1 MKKTIFLM
9 AMLLAL
15 SAAAP
20 MASAAPQSHRN
31 RPHTQMVDKKDKDAT
46 DEEGVV
52 AYSDTVTADTASAA
66 NGGATFD
73 NDAPVSRDELLS
85 FYNSLPGWIVKL
97 FLIVCVF
104 VPMLLCFL
112 APIIVVLLVIRY
124 FMRRHKD
131 RVRLAEMAM
140 EKGEPFTDELKPLSK
155 KSPEYMWRRG
165 VRNTSIGAGLMIFF
179 WFFGMQSLMGIG
191 ALVAC
196 IGLGQMFMVKYN
208 YDSKMPWQKRD
219 DLAQDTF
226 IRAYTSIGT
235 FRGSAAFSTWLFR
248 IAYNV
253 FYDYRHRLR
262 PSADDLDAVC
272 PAAAGADRS
281 LGMDVYG
288 ALARLPDAER
298 TCVTLQLVDG
308 YPIERIAAITGMA
321 EGTVK
326 SHLFRGKQKL
336 TAFLRQN
343 GYS

>member
-9 AMLLAL
+9 AMLLTL

-20 MASAAPQSHRN
+20 MTSAAQQSLRN
-31 RPHTQMVDKKDKDAT
+31 RPHTQMVDKKDKDAAE
-46 DEEGVV
+46 EEGIV

-73 NDAPVSRDELLS
+73 NNAPVSRDELLS
-85 FYNSLPGWIVKL
+85 FFNSMPGWIIKFV
-97 FLIVCVF
+97 LIVCVF

-112 APIIVVLLVIRY
+112 APIIIVLLVIRY

-140 EKGEPFTDELKPLSK
+140 DKGEPFTDELKPLSK

-219 DLAQDTF
+219 NEDETD
-226 IRAYTSIGT
+226 
-235 FRGSAAFSTWLFR
+235 
-248 IAYNV
+248 
-253 FYDYRHRLR
+253 H
-262 PSADDLDAVC
+262 
-272 PAAAGADRS
+272 
-281 LGMDVYG
+281 
-288 ALARLPDAER
+288 
-298 TCVTLQLVDG
+298 
-308 YPIERIAAITGMA
+308 
-321 EGTVK
+321 
-326 SHLFRGKQKL
+326 
-336 TAFLRQN
+336 
-343 GYS
+343 

>member
-20 MASAAPQSHRN
+20 MASAAPQSHSN
-31 RPHTQMVDKKDKDAT
+31 RPHTQMVDKKDKKAA
-46 DEEGVV
+46 DEEGIV

-73 NDAPVSRDELLS
+73 NDAPVSRDELLE

-131 RVRLAEMAM
+131 RVRLTEMAM
-140 EKGEPFTDELKPLSK
+140 EKGEPFNDELKPLSQ

-219 DLAQDTF
+219 DEDET
-226 IRAYTSIGT
+226 
-235 FRGSAAFSTWLFR
+235 
-248 IAYNV
+248 
-253 FYDYRHRLR
+253 DH
-262 PSADDLDAVC
+262 
-272 PAAAGADRS
+272 
-281 LGMDVYG
+281 
-288 ALARLPDAER
+288 
-298 TCVTLQLVDG
+298 
-308 YPIERIAAITGMA
+308 
-321 EGTVK
+321 
-326 SHLFRGKQKL
+326 
-336 TAFLRQN
+336 
-343 GYS
+343 

>member
-9 AMLLAL
+9 AMLLTL

-20 MASAAPQSHRN
+20 MASVAQQSHRN
-31 RPHTQMVDKKDKDAT
+31 RPHTQMVDRKDKDAT
-46 DEEGVV
+46 DEEKGVV

-85 FYNSLPGWIVKL
+85 FYNSLPGWIVKF

-131 RVRLAEMAM
+131 RVRLTEMAM
-140 EKGEPFTDELKPLSK
+140 EKGEPFNDELKPLSK

-219 DLAQDTF
+219 DEDET
-226 IRAYTSIGT
+226 
-235 FRGSAAFSTWLFR
+235 
-248 IAYNV
+248 
-253 FYDYRHRLR
+253 DH
-262 PSADDLDAVC
+262 
-272 PAAAGADRS
+272 
-281 LGMDVYG
+281 
-288 ALARLPDAER
+288 
-298 TCVTLQLVDG
+298 
-308 YPIERIAAITGMA
+308 
-321 EGTVK
+321 
-326 SHLFRGKQKL
+326 
-336 TAFLRQN
+336 
-343 GYS
+343 

>member
-9 AMLLAL
+9 AMLLTL

-46 DEEGVV
+46 DEEGIV

-97 FLIVCVF
+97 FLILCVF

-131 RVRLAEMAM
+131 RVRLTEMAM
-140 EKGEPFTDELKPLSK
+140 EKGEPFNDELKPLSQ

-219 DLAQDTF
+219 DEDET
-226 IRAYTSIGT
+226 
-235 FRGSAAFSTWLFR
+235 
-248 IAYNV
+248 
-253 FYDYRHRLR
+253 DH
-262 PSADDLDAVC
+262 
-272 PAAAGADRS
+272 
-281 LGMDVYG
+281 
-288 ALARLPDAER
+288 
-298 TCVTLQLVDG
+298 
-308 YPIERIAAITGMA
+308 
-321 EGTVK
+321 
-326 SHLFRGKQKL
+326 
-336 TAFLRQN
+336 
-343 GYS
+343 

>member
-31 RPHTQMVDKKDKDAT
+31 RPHTQMVDKKDKKAA
-46 DEEGVV
+46 DEEGIV

-73 NDAPVSRDELLS
+73 NDAPVSRDELLE
-85 FYNSLPGWIVKL
+85 FYNSLPGWIVKF

-131 RVRLAEMAM
+131 RVRLTEMAM
-140 EKGEPFTDELKPLSK
+140 EKGESFTDELKPLSQ

-219 DLAQDTF
+219 DEDET
-226 IRAYTSIGT
+226 
-235 FRGSAAFSTWLFR
+235 
-248 IAYNV
+248 
-253 FYDYRHRLR
+253 DH
-262 PSADDLDAVC
+262 
-272 PAAAGADRS
+272 
-281 LGMDVYG
+281 
-288 ALARLPDAER
+288 
-298 TCVTLQLVDG
+298 
-308 YPIERIAAITGMA
+308 
-321 EGTVK
+321 
-326 SHLFRGKQKL
+326 
-336 TAFLRQN
+336 
-343 GYS
+343 

>member
-31 RPHTQMVDKKDKDAT
+31 RPHTQMVDKKDKDAA
-46 DEEGVV
+46 DEEGIV

-73 NDAPVSRDELLS
+73 NDAPVSRDELLE

-97 FLIVCVF
+97 FLILCVF

-131 RVRLAEMAM
+131 RVRLTEMAM
-140 EKGEPFTDELKPLSK
+140 EKGEPFNDELKPLSQ

-219 DLAQDTF
+219 DEDET
-226 IRAYTSIGT
+226 
-235 FRGSAAFSTWLFR
+235 
-248 IAYNV
+248 
-253 FYDYRHRLR
+253 DH
-262 PSADDLDAVC
+262 
-272 PAAAGADRS
+272 
-281 LGMDVYG
+281 
-288 ALARLPDAER
+288 
-298 TCVTLQLVDG
+298 
-308 YPIERIAAITGMA
+308 
-321 EGTVK
+321 
-326 SHLFRGKQKL
+326 
-336 TAFLRQN
+336 
-343 GYS
+343 

>member
-9 AMLLAL
+9 AMLLTL
-15 SAAAP
+15 SSAAP
-20 MASAAPQSHRN
+20 MASATQQSHRN

-46 DEEGVV
+46 DEEGIV

-85 FYNSLPGWIVKL
+85 FYNSLPGWIIKF

-140 EKGEPFTDELKPLSK
+140 ENGEPFTDELKPLSK

-219 DLAQDTF
+219 DEDET
-226 IRAYTSIGT
+226 
-235 FRGSAAFSTWLFR
+235 
-248 IAYNV
+248 
-253 FYDYRHRLR
+253 DH
-262 PSADDLDAVC
+262 
-272 PAAAGADRS
+272 
-281 LGMDVYG
+281 
-288 ALARLPDAER
+288 
-298 TCVTLQLVDG
+298 
-308 YPIERIAAITGMA
+308 
-321 EGTVK
+321 
-326 SHLFRGKQKL
+326 
-336 TAFLRQN
+336 
-343 GYS
+343 

>member
-9 AMLLAL
+9 AMLLTL
-15 SAAAP
+15 SAAAS
-20 MASAAPQSHRN
+20 MASATQQSHRN

-46 DEEGVV
+46 DEEGIV

-97 FLIVCVF
+97 FLILCVF

-219 DLAQDTF
+219 DEDET
-226 IRAYTSIGT
+226 
-235 FRGSAAFSTWLFR
+235 
-248 IAYNV
+248 
-253 FYDYRHRLR
+253 DH
-262 PSADDLDAVC
+262 
-272 PAAAGADRS
+272 
-281 LGMDVYG
+281 
-288 ALARLPDAER
+288 
-298 TCVTLQLVDG
+298 
-308 YPIERIAAITGMA
+308 
-321 EGTVK
+321 
-326 SHLFRGKQKL
+326 
-336 TAFLRQN
+336 
-343 GYS
+343 

>member
-31 RPHTQMVDKKDKDAT
+31 RPHTQMVDKKDKDAA
-46 DEEGVV
+46 DEEEGIV
-52 AYSDTVTADTASAA
+52 AYSDTVTTDTASAA

-73 NDAPVSRDELLS
+73 NDG
-85 FYNSLPGWIVKL
+85 LPGWIVKL

-131 RVRLAEMAM
+131 RVRLTEMAM
-140 EKGEPFTDELKPLSK
+140 EKGEPFNDELKPLSK

-179 WFFGMQSLMGIG
+179 WFFSMQSFMGIG

-219 DLAQDTF
+219 DEDET
-226 IRAYTSIGT
+226 
-235 FRGSAAFSTWLFR
+235 
-248 IAYNV
+248 
-253 FYDYRHRLR
+253 DH
-262 PSADDLDAVC
+262 
-272 PAAAGADRS
+272 
-281 LGMDVYG
+281 
-288 ALARLPDAER
+288 
-298 TCVTLQLVDG
+298 
-308 YPIERIAAITGMA
+308 
-321 EGTVK
+321 
-326 SHLFRGKQKL
+326 
-336 TAFLRQN
+336 
-343 GYS
+343 

>member
-31 RPHTQMVDKKDKDAT
+31 RPHTQMVDKKDKDAA
-46 DEEGVV
+46 DEEGIV

-73 NDAPVSRDELLS
+73 NDAPVSRDELLE
-85 FYNSLPGWIVKL
+85 FYNSLPGWIVKF

-112 APIIVVLLVIRY
+112 APIIVVLLVILY

-131 RVRLAEMAM
+131 RVRLTEMAM

-155 KSPEYMWRRG
+155 KSPQYMWRRG

-219 DLAQDTF
+219 DEDET
-226 IRAYTSIGT
+226 
-235 FRGSAAFSTWLFR
+235 
-248 IAYNV
+248 
-253 FYDYRHRLR
+253 DH
-262 PSADDLDAVC
+262 
-272 PAAAGADRS
+272 
-281 LGMDVYG
+281 
-288 ALARLPDAER
+288 
-298 TCVTLQLVDG
+298 
-308 YPIERIAAITGMA
+308 
-321 EGTVK
+321 
-326 SHLFRGKQKL
+326 
-336 TAFLRQN
+336 
-343 GYS
+343 

>member
-9 AMLLAL
+9 AMLLTL
-15 SAAAP
+15 SSAAP
-20 MASAAPQSHRN
+20 MASAAQQSHRN

-46 DEEGVV
+46 DEEGIV

-85 FYNSLPGWIVKL
+85 FYNSLPGWIIKF

-140 EKGEPFTDELKPLSK
+140 ENGEPFTDELKPLSK

-219 DLAQDTF
+219 DEDET
-226 IRAYTSIGT
+226 
-235 FRGSAAFSTWLFR
+235 
-248 IAYNV
+248 
-253 FYDYRHRLR
+253 DH
-262 PSADDLDAVC
+262 
-272 PAAAGADRS
+272 
-281 LGMDVYG
+281 
-288 ALARLPDAER
+288 
-298 TCVTLQLVDG
+298 
-308 YPIERIAAITGMA
+308 
-321 EGTVK
+321 
-326 SHLFRGKQKL
+326 
-336 TAFLRQN
+336 
-343 GYS
+343 